1 MKKIIPFVI
10 TALLTISACEDDL
23 KDDIKVDQDDNIVL
37 EEDFVEIIK
46 VDSDSLYFPYA
57 NK

>member
-10 TALLTISACEDDL
+10 TALLKISACEDDL